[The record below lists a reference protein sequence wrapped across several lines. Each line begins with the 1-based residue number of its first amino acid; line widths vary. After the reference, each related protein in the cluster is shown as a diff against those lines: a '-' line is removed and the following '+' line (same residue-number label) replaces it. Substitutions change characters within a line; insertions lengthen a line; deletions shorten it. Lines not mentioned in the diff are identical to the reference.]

1 MKQNRFNVPQMSSS
15 DLGQQELMMERLKN
29 DLDLTEHSWPV
40 GQSVGQSV
48 NQLVNQPVNQLVSQT
63 VS

>member
-1 MKQNRFNVPQMSSS
+1 MSSS